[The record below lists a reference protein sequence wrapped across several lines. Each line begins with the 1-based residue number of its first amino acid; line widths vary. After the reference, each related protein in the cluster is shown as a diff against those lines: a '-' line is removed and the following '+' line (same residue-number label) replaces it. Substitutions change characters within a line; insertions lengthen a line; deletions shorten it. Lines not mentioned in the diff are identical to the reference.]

1 MTSGR
6 SRKSLPDPFGVVAL
20 TVFVGVA
27 AGGGGCTW
35 TGGVGDRLGPV
46 SVVEYLDGG
55 VEADSVLE
63 VYLAFGIVPEVDGLG
78 DECVV
83 LGLEEV
89 FEEVVEDGS
98 LALAEVLAL
107 VGLILTAAGSTVA
120 GAGGGAEGGATVL
133 AGLGRLCGGS

>member
-1 MTSGR
+1 
-6 SRKSLPDPFGVVAL
+6 L
-20 TVFVGVA
+20 TVLVGVA
-27 AGGGGCTW
+27 AGGGGCTC

-63 VYLAFGIVPEVDGLG
+63 LYLAFGTVPEVDGLG
-78 DECVV
+78 DDGVV

-107 VGLILTAAGSTVA
+107 VGLALMTAG
-120 GAGGGAEGGATVL
+120 
-133 AGLGRLCGGS
+133 